1 MFINPHPQQ
10 VLMNLPASIQTTLD
24 GRVLLE
30 IEVKPSSTRQGI
42 IGFNKWRSRLQVA
55 VKAHAEKGKA
65 NHAVCNLMATVLGTE
80 VEIISGHTSRKKR
93 LSVCDLS
100 AEQIIEK
107 LEEACE

>member
-1 MFINPHPQQ
+1 M
-10 VLMNLPASIQTTLD
+10 
-24 GRVLLE
+24 E
-30 IEVKPSSTRQGI
+30 IEVKPSSARQGV

-93 LSVCDLS
+93 LSICNLS
-100 AEQIIEK
+100 TEEIIEK

>member
-1 MFINPHPQQ
+1 M
-10 VLMNLPASIQTTLD
+10 
-24 GRVLLE
+24 E
-30 IEVKPSSTRQGI
+30 IEVKPSSKRQGI
-42 IGFNKWRSRLQVA
+42 IGFNKWRSRLQIA

-65 NHAVCNLMATVLGTE
+65 NHAVCNLMATIFGTE

-100 AEQIIEK
+100 VEQVIEK